1 MQLIAHRGLTQGP
14 DKNIENHPEQIAK
27 AINQGFDCEIDL
39 RIIGSKLMLGHDDAQ
54 YVINKNFLSDHSEKL
69 WIHAKNLQAL
79 HWLTNEDD
87 LNFFWH
93 QEDDF
98 VITSKKYI
106 WTYPGKELTNKSI
119 MVMPEWHDPSFENLN
134 VNCFGICSDYV
145 ENIKRILD

>member
-1 MQLIAHRGLTQGP
+1 MCIR
-14 DKNIENHPEQIAK
+14 D
-27 AINQGFDCEIDL
+27 
-39 RIIGSKLMLGHDDAQ
+39 R

>member
-39 RIIGSKLMLGHDDAQ
+39 RIIGSKLMLGHDDPQ

-106 WTYPGKELTNKSI
+106 
-119 MVMPEWHDPSFENLN
+119 
-134 VNCFGICSDYV
+134 
-145 ENIKRILD
+145 